1 MAGGGRRLSDGGTA
15 CGECEADVG
24 GAASFCPECGA
35 PLGETLAEYCQACGG
50 RFAPDD
56 RFCSDCGAARNPEK
70 TAASAHDPASPDEDD
85 AEGADE
91 EMEQF
96 RARVQSYLGEGWEL
110 EHDYGD
116 SVVLVDR
123 SWGHPLAHVALLLL
137 TGGFGN
143 IIYAWYTYKEG
154 AERRRLSA
162 DEAPADPAP
171 VVAVDEG
178 DEEYGGT
185 GRTLLGVFL
194 LLLGLLFVVSDPLD
208 PGNWLFGLVV
218 LAGGAYLFPPLRR
231 RLARRHPAT
240 KTGKVRTTDE
250 SIVSAPETP
259 CVVCGR
265 PVEHGIRRIFKE
277 EIALAGV
284 PLVTTRDGENH
295 YCDSC
300 AMVDPELDTSGLSVG
315 ERESTS
321 TESVTETEPS

>member
-70 TAASAHDPASPDEDD
+70 TAASAHDSASPDEDD

-218 LAGGAYLFPPLRR
+218 LAGGRVPVPAAQTPPRSSTP
-231 RLARRHPAT
+231 RHEDRQST
-240 KTGKVRTTDE
+240 HD
-250 SIVSAPETP
+250 
-259 CVVCGR
+259 
-265 PVEHGIRRIFKE
+265 RRIHRQCAGD
-277 EIALAGV
+277 ALRGLWPPRRARHQADLQGGNRPRGGPAGDHQGRRE
-284 PLVTTRDGENH
+284 PL
-295 YCDSC
+295 
-300 AMVDPELDTSGLSVG
+300 L
-315 ERESTS
+315 
-321 TESVTETEPS
+321 